1 MIHTYY
7 LPIFL
12 NNLGNNHRKLISGN
26 QITWLNNTN
35 YYHQA
40 TTYGETDVAKKDYI

>member
-7 LPIFL
+7 LPILL
-12 NNLGNNHRKLISGN
+12 NNLGNNHRKLISRN

-35 YYHQA
+35 CYYQA
-40 TTYGETDVAKKDYI
+40 TTYEETDVAKKDYI